1 MTQALFGRKTGVGE
15 IEEPTPLRLNL
26 EGKKVEE
33 ITNYGFWKKISK
45 KFNFE

>member
-33 ITNYGFWKKISK
+33 ITNYGFWKK
-45 KFNFE
+45 NFEKIQF

>member
-33 ITNYGFWKKISK
+33 ITKLWILEK
-45 KFNFE
+45 NFEKIQF